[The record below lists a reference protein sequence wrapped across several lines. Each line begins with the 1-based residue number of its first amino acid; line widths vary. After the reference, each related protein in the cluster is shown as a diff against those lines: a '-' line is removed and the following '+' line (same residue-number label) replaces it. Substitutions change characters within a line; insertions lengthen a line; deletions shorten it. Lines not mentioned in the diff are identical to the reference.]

1 MAMKQET
8 QQKTTNDDT
17 VVGNAAPPSGCN
29 SKRSVDTQEPQ
40 LPCVNVQ
47 CAMCSL
53 AMSRSPSAREGD
65 GDRIGSESSTDSDA
79 PLADAL
85 LAIPLF
91 PSRNRRRSIADSD
104 RPSDLLVAST

>member
-8 QQKTTNDDT
+8 QQDTTNDDT
-17 VVGNAAPPSGCN
+17 VVGNATPPSGCKSN
-29 SKRSVDTQEPQ
+29 RSVDTQEPQ

-47 CAMCSL
+47 CAMCNVQSGNV
-53 AMSRSPSAREGD
+53 SHSPG
-65 GDRIGSESSTDSDA
+65 STDSDA